1 MLIFK
6 LWYLCVR
13 GAGFAAPAS
22 LRRRAP
28 RRRRRPDLSP
38 LNPPSPPLYSCF
50 FAASACI
57 NPFMPVFFRRAGLTP
72 PQIGA
77 LAILR
82 PMVTLPV
89 GAAAAALADKTRE
102 HRAVLLATYVVGAAG
117 RLALGAAR
125 GFPATL
131 ALASLGAVLSPASSL
146 VDAAAT
152 ASCAAAGE
160 EYGRQRLWGAVGW
173 GGFSLLSGAAISA
186 VGGGFAF
193 ALAAAGFL
201 VAAVPTA
208 LVPWGPLHAKLAAG
222 GHAHGDDTPRGGAS
236 RADLAAEG
244 AAAAAG
250 PPPNAPPGA
259 PPAPPAPPRLWR
271 AARRLV
277 ADPEA
282 RRFFA
287 TAAAF
292 GYSVG
297 HIENFLFL
305 TLEDRGG
312 SATLMGATLT
322 MTCVSETLVF
332 WYAAAIIDKLGLD
345 RCFDLCFA
353 AFLLRLAAYATLPRW
368 RAPWPVLAV
377 EPLHGLSERCGRGR
391 GCGFGLVLIQ
401 RGAFFC
407 FFCTSIH
414 LYGFKSSY

>member
-1 MLIFK
+1 
-6 LWYLCVR
+6 
-13 GAGFAAPAS
+13 
-22 LRRRAP
+22 
-28 RRRRRPDLSP
+28 
-38 LNPPSPPLYSCF
+38 
-50 FAASACI
+50 
-57 NPFMPVFFRRAGLTP
+57 MPVFFRRAGLTP

-77 LAILR
+77 LAVLR
-82 PMVTLPV
+82 PLVTLPV
-89 GAAAAALADKTRE
+89 GAAAAALADKTRA
-102 HRAVLLATYVVGAAG
+102 HRAVLLTTYVVGAAG

-152 ASCAAAGE
+152 ASCAAAHE
-160 EYGRQRLWGAVGW
+160 AYGRQRLWGAVGW

-186 VGGGFAF
+186 FGGASAF

-222 GHAHGDDTPRGGAS
+222 GRAHSDDTPRGGAS
-236 RADLAAEG
+236 RSDLIEGGG
-244 AAAAAG
+244 AAAG
-250 PPPNAPPGA
+250 LPPKAPGA
-259 PPAPPAPPRLWR
+259 PALPPPAAPPPAPRLWC
-271 AARRLV
+271 AARRLA

-312 SATLMGATLT
+312 SATLMGASLT
-322 MTCVSETLVF
+322 MTCVSETVVF
-332 WYAAAIIDKLGLD
+332 WYASAIIEKLGLD
-345 RCFDLCFA
+345 GCFDLCFA

-391 GCGFGLVLIQ
+391 GCRLGLALI
-401 RGAFFC
+401 RCSTFFC
-407 FFCTSIH
+407 FFRASIH
-414 LYGFKSSY
+414 VYGFESSC